1 MKRMIAVAALSVAS
15 VWPVAG
21 IANADPIGSSRSF
34 GVELHCDNGAT
45 YDVVVTGSGP
55 FTPAHDL
62 ASNTIL
68 VPTSF
73 GEFHGVVTDAEGNVV
88 EEFTDP
94 AVLKGSATKDRA
106 TSVTCTFDVEETF
119 EIPELG
125 VVTLT
130 GDGSV
135 TGFATPAR

>member
-1 MKRMIAVAALSVAS
+1 MKRMIAVAALGVAS
-15 VWPVAG
+15 VWPMAG
-21 IANADPIGSSRSF
+21 IANADPIGSSRTLL
-34 GVELHCDNGAT
+34 VELHCDNGST
-45 YDVVVTGSGP
+45 YDVVVAGNGL

-62 ASNTIL
+62 ASSSIL

-73 GEFHGVVTDAEGNVV
+73 GEFHGVITDAEGNVV

-94 AVLKGSATKDRA
+94 AVFKGSATKDRA
-106 TSVTCTFDVEETF
+106 TSVTCTFEVEQTF

-135 TGFATPAR
+135 TGFVTPAG